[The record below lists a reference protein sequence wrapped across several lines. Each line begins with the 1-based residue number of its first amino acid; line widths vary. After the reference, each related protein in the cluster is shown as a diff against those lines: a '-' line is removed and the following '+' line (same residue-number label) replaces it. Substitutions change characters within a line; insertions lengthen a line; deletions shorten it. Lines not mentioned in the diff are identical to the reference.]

1 MFLNVKGIGK
11 IQDSTIEMKGITV
24 IAGENNTG
32 KSTFGKVLY
41 CMFNAFFDTEKS
53 LYSER
58 VQDIR
63 RIITGSLRRI
73 SINTLKRKNIDD
85 IINSQNIRKTI
96 EDILT
101 INIVDEYKPDDNIID
116 IIIENIEKSISITDH
131 DIQNMIINRYFRQEF
146 AGKINHITNSDIQ
159 GQADLSIKNKK
170 IELLFINDECQS
182 FSDEVG
188 LLHNAIYID
197 TPFIMDNIRNRIFDS
212 ISGFYDSMSHR
223 ANLMER
229 LTKSKPNSTVVEEVI
244 IKQKINKL
252 LSIIHSVVDGEFK
265 EDEDNLMFVEQ
276 VLKKPIPLLS
286 VSAGI
291 KSFLIIKRLLELGEI
306 KERGVLI
313 FDEPEIHLHPDW
325 QIKFAEIL
333 ILLQKEFNLT
343 ILLTTH
349 SPYFLHAI
357 EIYSKKYNSYQD
369 CKYYLAKTKNDIADI
384 EDVTNNVDE
393 VFQQMALPFQKLDD
407 IAYPDD

>member
-41 CMFNAFFDTEKS
+41 CMFNAFYDTEKS
-53 LYSER
+53 IHNER
-58 VQDIR
+58 VHDIR
-63 RIITGSLRRI
+63 RIFRTGGMRRI
-73 SINTLKRKNIDD
+73 SLSSLKKKTIDD
-85 IINSQNIRKTI
+85 ILTGQDIRKKI

-101 INIVDEYKPDDNIID
+101 TNIADEYKLDDNTINIIK
-116 IIIENIEKSISITDH
+116 ENIEKSISISDH
-131 DIQNMIINRYFRQEF
+131 DIQNVIISRYFRKEF
-146 AGKINHITNSDIQ
+146 AGKINHIAREDKE
-159 GQADLSIKNKK
+159 GHVALSIKGKK
-170 IELLFINDECQS
+170 IEINLKNDECQS
-182 FSDEVG
+182 FLDEVG

-197 TPFIMDNIRNRIFDS
+197 TPFIMDSIKNRYNDNFSSFYDS
-212 ISGFYDSMSHR
+212 ISHR
-223 ANLMER
+223 DNLLER
-229 LTKSKPNSTVVEEVI
+229 LAKSESNSTIVEEVI

-252 LSIIHSVVDGEFK
+252 LSVINLIVDGEFK

-276 VLKKPIPLLS
+276 TLKKPIPLLS

-291 KSFLIIKRLLELGEI
+291 KSFLIIKRLLEIGEI
-306 KERGVLI
+306 KERDVLI

-325 QIKFAEIL
+325 QIKFAEML

-357 EIYSKKYNSYQD
+357 EVYCIKHSINDSLK
-369 CKYYLAKTKNDIADI
+369 CYLAESTNDTSGIQ
-384 EDVTNNVDE
+384 DVTENIDE
-393 VFQQMALPFQKLDD
+393 IYKQLARPFQKLEDD
-407 IAYPDD
+407 QYKN